1 MNRPQGHKRSA
12 KKLPNSIF
20 LVQIIAFILFWAKN
34 TPMQA
39 LPHISG
45 TGNSDPIVMRRRGV
59 MMLALIAALGS
70 PTWAQEAP
78 ANRAPS
84 VLSAYGAD
92 WLPKGSG
99 PLRFFGFKAYDA
111 TLWLPAAS
119 GGSFSFN
126 RAFALEIV
134 YNTAVKASDINN
146 TSLIE
151 ISRISAATP
160 EQVQAWSTFMTGMFV
175 DVKSGDRL
183 LGVHVPGAG
192 ARFFLNGRLLG
203 ETPDAAFSEAFF
215 KIWLDPKARKPELRA
230 ALLGL

>member
-1 MNRPQGHKRSA
+1 
-12 KKLPNSIF
+12 
-20 LVQIIAFILFWAKN
+20 
-34 TPMQA
+34 MQA
-39 LPHISG
+39 LPHT
-45 TGNSDPIVMRRRGV
+45 TGPTDPDIVVLRRRKVV
-59 MMLALIAALGS
+59 MLTLLGTLVP
-70 PTWAQEAP
+70 PTWAQDAS

-84 VLSAYGAD
+84 VLNAYGAD

-99 PLRFFGFKAYDA
+99 PLKFFGFKAYDA

-134 YNTAVKASDINN
+134 YNTSVKASDINN

-160 EQVQAWSTFMTGMFV
+160 EQVQAWSAFMTGMFV